1 MHDDRRL
8 CAHLRAAKLTH
19 LIPPELSSMFEENIP
34 VSELALHCEY
44 EKQVAAQAYLYYL
57 EEGRPAGRDR
67 EHWLRAEKAVRERN
81 LANVM
86 TVETH

>member
-1 MHDDRRL
+1 M
-8 CAHLRAAKLTH
+8 
-19 LIPPELSSMFEENIP
+19 SEEQIP

-44 EKQVAAQAYLYYL
+44 ERQVAAQAYLYYL

-67 EHWLRAEKAVRERN
+67 EHWLRAEKAVRARN